1 MTSYENVVDIIK
13 QCIPK
18 AQANLT
24 QSEFEQLKTNII
36 LTKYIIDKQFENKH
50 ITKTKSLQYLNS
62 KFENEKYIE
71 RSLSEPK
78 KLKTI
83 NVKIYNA

>member
-62 KFENEKYIE
+62 KFENENYIE